1 VSATYVYGL
10 ISADAD
16 LPEDLAGLGPSG
28 SVSTVAHGKLAAIVS
43 DVPLDRPL
51 GTRDDLLAHERVVDS
66 VVNHT
71 TVLPMRFPAVIE
83 EEGLVE
89 ELLGPH
95 QEHFLAILDRLDGKV
110 QYTLKA
116 RYEQDVLLQ
125 EILEE
130 DEQIRRLHEQVRELP
145 EDAAY
150 YDRVKL
156 GELIVRALEKRREVD
171 AADIVERLE
180 PFAADVSTTT
190 PSQPEDV
197 VIAAFL
203 VERGAVPAFDEA
215 VEDLGR
221 DTHEWLRL
229 RLLGP
234 LAPYDFIPQ
243 E

>member
-1 VSATYVYGL
+1 MSATYVYGL
-10 ISADAD
+10 VAADAD
-16 LPEDLAGLGPSG
+16 LPEDLVGLGPSG
-28 SVSTVAHGKLAAIVS
+28 KVSTVVHGRLAAIVS
-43 DVPLDRPL
+43 DVPMDRPL
-51 GTRDDLLAHERVVDS
+51 GTRNDLMAHERVVDS
-66 VVNHT
+66 VVNQT

-83 EEGLVE
+83 EEGVVE
-89 ELLGPH
+89 ELLDPN
-95 QEHFLAILDRLDGKV
+95 QEHFLAILGQLDGKV

-125 EILEE
+125 EVLEE
-130 DEQIRRLHEQVRELP
+130 DEQIRALHEQVRELP

-156 GELIVRALEKRREVD
+156 GELIVRALEKRRDVD
-171 AADIVERLE
+171 SADIVERLA
-180 PFAADVSTTT
+180 PFAADVSTTA

-203 VERGAVPAFDEA
+203 VERDKVPAFDDA